1 MKDRGASLAGSP
13 SASAVA
19 TAAAMRRFDAKLSDS
34 DLEGIARGIDDNA
47 AAGATLHQKKNQLR
61 NSDDLAITFEADP
74 Q

>member
-1 MKDRGASLAGSP
+1 
-13 SASAVA
+13 
-19 TAAAMRRFDAKLSDS
+19 MRRFDAKLSDS